1 MSVVQ
6 DSVGLLIKSLERHA
20 SVMAG
25 TDPDPVDAV
34 SAEEAVRA
42 AARAY
47 AMAVMEHNGWGHPF
61 NDLFATDDGD
71 GPEET
76 EPEETEPEAADVV
89 RLSVEGR
96 WDFYVDDPAAWSA
109 FVEARMAELGLPD
122 CAPDLTDPAYALSQL
137 VAHDDLGRRLVGH
150 GLRDGGSEVFTGR
163 IEQTLAEE
171 GE

>member
-1 MSVVQ
+1 MSGVQ
-6 DSVGLLIKSLERHA
+6 DSVGLLIKALERHA

-25 TDPDPVDAV
+25 TDPAPVDAV
-34 SAEEAVRA
+34 AAEEAVRA

-61 NDLFATDDGD
+61 NDLFATD
-71 GPEET
+71 ESE
-76 EPEETEPEAADVV
+76 EPEETEPTAADVV

-96 WDFYVDDPAAWSA
+96 WDFYVEDPAAWSS

-122 CAPDLTDPAYALSQL
+122 CAPDLTDPAYALGQL
-137 VAHDDLGRRLVGH
+137 VAHDDFSRRLTGH
-150 GLRDGGSEVFTGR
+150 GLRDGGSDVFSGR

-171 GE
+171 SE